1 MGTCC
6 NKEHSEGIC
15 YKSIPSI
22 HTYERKLSPN
32 ISSYKDQE
40 ELPSQD
46 NAIIIK
52 RFNPHACP
60 PKGKVPKRDKT
71 ANSNSS
77 KDIVSY
83 DLNTEIPEKRST
95 SPEINKNKNLS
106 RSQFS
111 RPSLAPFNYKSK
123 PELLQIPIESMI
135 ELPEILSN
143 RAEVIKRMD
152 SINIDF
158 QPDVL
163 RRETSG
169 KWQTKYEEIAFID
182 RGGFAEVRKIKDR
195 QTGAIKAIK
204 IMSKANCQMTDNSAD
219 EINILK
225 KLVPILILIL

>member
-1 MGTCC
+1 
-6 NKEHSEGIC
+6 
-15 YKSIPSI
+15 
-22 HTYERKLSPN
+22 
-32 ISSYKDQE
+32 
-40 ELPSQD
+40 
-46 NAIIIK
+46 
-52 RFNPHACP
+52 
-60 PKGKVPKRDKT
+60 
-71 ANSNSS
+71 
-77 KDIVSY
+77 
-83 DLNTEIPEKRST
+83 
-95 SPEINKNKNLS
+95 
-106 RSQFS
+106 
-111 RPSLAPFNYKSK
+111 
-123 PELLQIPIESMI
+123 MI

-225 KLVPILILIL
+225 KLVPILILILQDHPNLVRFYEFFQDEKNYHLITEYH